1 MSRGSVMPS
10 SSSHREA
17 CVGLEGGAH
26 LAMGV
31 VQSGTDR
38 PRRDAERLGDLGRL
52 ESDVV
57 AQDEDRALFRP
68 ESPEATFEKVAPG
81 HGLGGVGGHR
91 CDGGIEWHQ
100 MDRGAARRARELET
114 DADQD
119 PRRPGLEPVG
129 LAQARQFAPRDDERP
144 LDGVVGEIDV
154 AEDPSRDPE
163 QAVPMRPDQD
173 REGVLVT
180 ALGQLHEVVIHPGH
194 R

>member
-1 MSRGSVMPS
+1 
-10 SSSHREA
+10 
-17 CVGLEGGAH
+17 
-26 LAMGV
+26 MGV

-38 PRRDAERLGDLGRL
+38 PRRNAERLGDLGGF

-57 AQDEDRALFRP
+57 AQDEDRALFRR
-68 ESPEATFEKVAPG
+68 ESPEPTFEKVAPG
-81 HGLGGVGGHR
+81 HCLGGVGGHR
-91 CDGGIEWHQ
+91 FDGDIEWHQ
-100 MDRGAARRARELET
+100 MDRGLSLRVRELET

-119 PRRPGLEPVG
+119 PRRPGLEPIG
-129 LAQARQFAPRDDERP
+129 LPQAWQFPPRDDERP

-163 QAVPMRPDQD
+163 QTVPMRPDQD
-173 REGVLVT
+173 GEGVLVT